1 MTLITESSP
10 SSSTSLT
17 SSPPAEKSTRP
28 RHHRQHHSREFARS
42 DGSLIPLVHPPAPG
56 GMCMSTSNVP
66 VARPTSSLAST
77 PPRPRRLGYDEDGK
91 KLCANVTGFEFKLTT
106 ETPRVV
112 HNAGRAYEVMKK
124 DDFRHIRDICRSMD
138 GWTEK
143 FKDHDITVWTHPP
156 DPSTG
161 TKLNMIKLLIEY
173 PDVDPTTLYN
183 CLHDPDYRKVWDQ
196 NMVKGYNICV
206 LDAHNDI
213 GYYGAKLPTPL
224 ANRDFCNMRSW
235 IELGPKQGF
244 IIRNHSVPHP
254 QCPEQKGYVRGRSIC
269 AGYYMFPREGGGT
282 RMYWLAQ
289 SDPGGFLPHWAV
301 NIATMK
307 TIPAMMR
314 KLGETVRAYPQ
325 WLQKNRPGFVAPWRT
340 PAEPWS
346 DEEDD
351 VVDGDRTRRHPVL
364 LPTAGGPTR
373 ASDATVVTPASAGL
387 ASSFFSAVDDDYFRD
402 ECDSSDDGNIINNN
416 NNPTSSSTSWSSWS
430 TSSTSTTSP
439 SAASSS
445 ESQSTPPSLF
455 PRIVNLLQLSSSSS
469 RGSNNNNNNNNDPFL
484 IESNHDIKQNKT
496 PRTMPH
502 PVISTT
508 TNKTKTKNKKK
519 AKELTKSPLTSNDNG
534 SDDGNDGIDDDDDGC
549 GSLPLTAPSSTM
561 TPEEREAKR
570 KKNRSTHHI
579 EHRHHHVHVHSK
591 QQQQEATTTTTTT
604 MLCQVGPGKDPQ
616 QQTQKQKQQR
626 PQVVFYTLRSVGQY
640 QSGGGG
646 GGAK

>member
-161 TKLNMIKLLIEY
+161 TKLNMLRAR
-173 PDVDPTTLYN
+173 VDFGNVAPEQLYN
-183 CLHDPDYRKVWDQ
+183 CLHDPIYREVWDH
-196 NMVKGYNICV
+196 NMAASYNVCM

-301 NIATMK
+301 NIATSK
-307 TIPAMMR
+307 TCPGVMR

-346 DEEDD
+346 DEEDEDD
-351 VVDGDRTRRHPVL
+351 VGVATSSFGGRPPMLGEHATEAEGVV
-364 LPTAGGPTR
+364 AGEG
-373 ASDATVVTPASAGL
+373 TPAGPQTPKG
-387 ASSFFSAVDDDYFRD
+387 VDP
-402 ECDSSDDGNIINNN
+402 E
-416 NNPTSSSTSWSSWS
+416 
-430 TSSTSTTSP
+430 
-439 SAASSS
+439 
-445 ESQSTPPSLF
+445 
-455 PRIVNLLQLSSSSS
+455 IV
-469 RGSNNNNNNNNDPFL
+469 
-484 IESNHDIKQNKT
+484 
-496 PRTMPH
+496 
-502 PVISTT
+502 
-508 TNKTKTKNKKK
+508 
-519 AKELTKSPLTSNDNG
+519 KELRSEVERLRRKLMFVAHEASG
-534 SDDGNDGIDDDDDGC
+534 S
-549 GSLPLTAPSSTM
+549 SLAPM
-561 TPEEREAKR
+561 RINPEEPECVMQARGIVQEVFDFVDRSYLGERRVPTMREYCAR
-570 KKNRSTHHI
+570 
-579 EHRHHHVHVHSK
+579 V
-591 QQQQEATTTTTTT
+591 
-604 MLCQVGPGKDPQ
+604 
-616 QQTQKQKQQR
+616 
-626 PQVVFYTLRSVGQY
+626 YTALGTVL
-640 QSGGGG
+640 
-646 GGAK
+646 